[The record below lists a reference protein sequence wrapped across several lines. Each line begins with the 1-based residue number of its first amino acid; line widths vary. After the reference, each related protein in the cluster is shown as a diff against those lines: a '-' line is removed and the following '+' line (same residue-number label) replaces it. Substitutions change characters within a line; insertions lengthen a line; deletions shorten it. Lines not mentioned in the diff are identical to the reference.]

1 MGETNTASHRL
12 SPDAYAQLCN
22 QLQGKGQ
29 PVMTKEPL
37 EAAYLLGMQHVL
49 QKLREGFVLGA

>member
-1 MGETNTASHRL
+1 MGESNTMSHRL
-12 SPDAYAQLCN
+12 SPEAYAQLCN
-22 QLQGKGQ
+22 QLQAKGQ

-49 QKLREGFVLGA
+49 QKLREGFVVSA